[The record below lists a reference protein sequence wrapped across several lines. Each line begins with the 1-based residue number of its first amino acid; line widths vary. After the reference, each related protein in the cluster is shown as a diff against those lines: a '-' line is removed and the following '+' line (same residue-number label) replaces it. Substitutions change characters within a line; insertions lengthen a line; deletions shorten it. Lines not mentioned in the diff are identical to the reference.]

1 MNKESSLEHYLCQ
14 AEIRIG
20 KRICQLLEQFWQGEA
35 CGLDGAPSYEES
47 LLTREIRNYFGE
59 LAGQQEEDVAGGCLL
74 QRLYAAFQLDD
85 FEQLCVEMAVLGEV
99 NPWFEKFYVYM
110 NNDWNSGFLTMETA
124 VKLYA
129 QGAVGNTAFCR
140 YFLDGS
146 GLMKYFLKAE
156 QQEGKS
162 WLRRGMR
169 CRKALLQLLFSADG
183 EWKETSFYIQWR
195 RTSGMVSG
203 QPEHSLLAKLG
214 NIPVQNAS
222 VVYLNGPEESVKEKI
237 VGEYAAG
244 KGHEVC
250 YLDIRKLLYLYDRNM
265 LAEPVDDICRG
276 ICLWLKVRAAWLCIH
291 EIRKEFWEKETNQEW
306 TVFVL
311 TLFRNQA
318 EMLFV
323 TGDADLDGVRQE
335 LGIWELTAEEAA
347 GEAEERLSLWREHSA
362 RYPLEDGIDLEVF
375 AAIYRFTS
383 TQIGRVLAH
392 ADKVRL
398 LEGNPCIRRGDLKKS
413 CMRETCAVGNHLVS
427 LMDSRYQW
435 EDLVLPESQK
445 EQLRAACSRVIHR
458 EKVYGEWGFGR
469 KMTYGKGVSMVFSG
483 SPGTGKTMAAGI
495 VADNLGTALYRVD
508 LAAVVSKYIGETEKN
523 LNTVFESVRRGQ
535 GVLFFDE
542 ADVLFSRR
550 TTVGSSNDK
559 HSNMEAA
566 YLLQK
571 MEEYDG
577 VVILATNYMQ
587 NMDEA
592 FKRRFQFVVHFP
604 FPDETQRK
612 VLWEKAFPENTTS
625 LEDRDYGFLAAQ
637 FELSGS
643 QIRNIALQ
651 AAFFAADGDKKVDME
666 SVIRALIMEL
676 AKSGK
681 RVTSGELREYQM
693 YYKM

>member
-1 MNKESSLEHYLCQ
+1 MSKESSLEHYLCQ

-47 LLTREIRNYFGE
+47 LLTREIRHYFGE
-59 LAGQQEEDVAGGCLL
+59 LAGQREEDAAGVCVL
-74 QRLYAAFQLDD
+74 QRIYAAFHLDD

-124 VKLYA
+124 VKLYT
-129 QGAVGNTAFCR
+129 QGTAGNTVFCR
-140 YFLDGS
+140 YFLDGGS
-146 GLMKYFLKAE
+146 LMKYFLKAE

-169 CRKALLQLLFSADG
+169 CRKALLQLLFSAGG
-183 EWKETSFYIQWR
+183 EWKEASFCVQWR
-195 RTSGMVSG
+195 RASGMACG
-203 QPEHSLLAKLG
+203 QPEHSLLTKLG
-214 NIPVQNAS
+214 NIPAQNAS
-222 VVYLNGPEESVKEKI
+222 VVYLNGPEESVKKKI

-250 YLDIRKLLYLYDRNM
+250 DLDIRKLLYLYDRNM
-265 LAEPVDDICRG
+265 LSESVEDICRG
-276 ICLWLKVRAAWLCIH
+276 ICLWLRAREAWLCIH
-291 EIRKEFWEKETNQEW
+291 GIRKGFWEKETNQEW
-306 TVFVL
+306 TVFIL

-323 TGDADLDGVRQE
+323 TGDADLGGIRQE
-335 LGIWELTAEEAA
+335 LGIWELTVEDAA
-347 GEAEERLSLWREHSA
+347 GEAADRLSLWREHSS
-362 RYPLEDGIDLEVF
+362 RYPLEDGIGLEVF

-392 ADKVRL
+392 ADKARL

-413 CMRETCAVGNHLVS
+413 CMRETCAEGNHLVS

-435 EDLVLPESQK
+435 EDLVLPEGQK

-523 LNTVFESVRRGQ
+523 LNTVFESVRKGQ

-550 TTVGSSNDK
+550 TTVSSSNDK

-604 FPDETQRK
+604 FPDEAQRK
-612 VLWEKAFPENTTS
+612 VLWEKAFPEHTAY
-625 LEDRDYGFLAAQ
+625 LEDRDYCFLAAQ

-651 AAFFAADGDKKVDME
+651 AAFFAADGGAKVDME
-666 SVIRALIMEL
+666 SVIRALILEM

>member
-1 MNKESSLEHYLCQ
+1 MSRESSLEHYLCQ

-20 KRICQLLEQFWQGEA
+20 KRICQLLEQFWQGGA
-35 CGLDGAPSYEES
+35 DGLDGAPPYEES
-47 LLTREIRNYFGE
+47 LLTREIRNYFTE
-59 LAGQQEEDVAGGCLL
+59 LAGHREEDVAGECLL
-74 QRLYAAFQLDD
+74 QSMYAAFHLDD

-129 QGAVGNTAFCR
+129 QGAVGNMGFCR

-146 GLMKYFLKAE
+146 SLMKYFLKPE

-183 EWKETSFYIQWR
+183 EWKETSFYIRWQ
-195 RTSGMVSG
+195 RTSGAVCG
-203 QPEHSLLAKLG
+203 QMEHALFTKLE

-250 YLDIRKLLYLYDRNM
+250 YLDIRKLLHLYERNM
-265 LAEPVDDICRG
+265 LAEPVEDICRG
-276 ICLWLKVRAAWLCIH
+276 ICLWLKARKAWLCIH
-291 EIRKEFWEKETNQEW
+291 EIQREFWEKAANQEW

-311 TLFRNQA
+311 TLFRHQA

-323 TGDADLDGVRQE
+323 TGDAALGSVRQK
-335 LGIWELTAEEAA
+335 LGMWELAAEEAA
-347 GEAEERLSLWREHSA
+347 GDSTDRLSLWRERSA
-362 RYPLEDGIDLEVF
+362 RYPLEAGIGIEVF

-383 TQIGRVLAH
+383 TQIESVLAR
-392 ADKVRL
+392 ADKARL
-398 LEGNPCIRRGDLKKS
+398 LDGNPCIRRTDLKRS
-413 CMRETCAVGNHLVS
+413 CLRETCAQGNHLVS

-445 EQLRAACSRVIHR
+445 EQLHAACSRVIHR

-550 TTVGSSNDK
+550 TTVSSSNDK

-612 VLWEKAFPENTTS
+612 ALWEKAFPEHTAC
-625 LEDRDYGFLAAQ
+625 LEDGDYRFLAEQ

-651 AAFFAADGDKKVDME
+651 AAFFAADGDRKVDME
-666 SVIRALIMEL
+666 SVIRALVLEL

-681 RVTSGELREYQM
+681 RITSGELQEYQM